1 MTTRE
6 PTGRSA
12 VRADAPDP
20 QQEQLRAAAGF
31 PWCDT
36 CKAPAVV
43 SERYGTRHV
52 HLADGGKQTLCTPI
66 PGSDHPITIDEW
78 SAADPW

>member
-1 MTTRE
+1 MTRE

-20 QQEQLRAAAGF
+20 QQEKLRADAGF

-36 CKAPAVV
+36 CKAPAVW
-43 SERYGTRHV
+43 SEFEGTQHV
-52 HLADGGKQTLCTPI
+52 TLKAIGMQTICTPI
-66 PGSDHPITIDEW
+66 PAPSDHPIGIQEW
-78 SAADPW
+78 KAADPW